1 MTSAVSSPA
10 MERTIL
16 TGALLLDGTGGP
28 PVAGRAV
35 VVEQGRISAVVG
47 ASEAPSGTT
56 LRLDGLT
63 LLPGLVNMHVH
74 LCFGGEADPSATLLR
89 EPHAMIVLK
98 AALRARQI
106 VEAGVTTVRDLG
118 GRDYAELSVRDAI
131 RQGLIPGPRVLCAGR
146 GVCMT
151 GGHGWN
157 LIAREADG
165 PDDVR
170 KAVREQL
177 KAGADVIKIFATG
190 GVLTPGV
197 EPNSAQ
203 LTLDEVRAAIEEARK
218 AGRRVAAHAMGS
230 DGIANCLE
238 GGISTIE
245 HGVFLTEALCARMAR
260 DGVVL
265 VPTLIAPA
273 AIAAGGVAAGIPEY
287 AVRKSLAVADRHLE
301 GFRMAL
307 RAGVTIAAGADSG
320 TPCNPHGT
328 LVPELLLMV
337 KGGMTPAGAV
347 HSATAAAA
355 RALGL
360 ERETGRVAP
369 GLAADLL
376 AVEGNPT
383 ERIEALD
390 EVRLVMAQGRVV
402 VHRPK

>member
-1 MTSAVSSPA
+1 

-16 TGALLLDGTGGP
+16 AGAMLLDGTGGP

-35 VVEQGRISAVVG
+35 VVEQGRISAVVA
-47 ASEAPSGTT
+47 ASDAPPGTT

-63 LLPGLVNMHVH
+63 LLPGLINMHVH
-74 LCFGGEADPSATLLR
+74 VCFGGEADPATVMLR
-89 EPHAMIVLK
+89 EAFPMTVVK
-98 AALRARQI
+98 AVLRAHQT

-131 RQGLIPGPRVLCAGR
+131 RAGFIAGPRMLCAGR
-146 GVCMT
+146 GICMT

-157 LIAREADG
+157 MIGREADG

-190 GVLTPGV
+190 GVMTPGV
-197 EPNSAQ
+197 EPNAAQ
-203 LTLDEVRAAIEEARK
+203 LTAEEIRVAIEEARK
-218 AGRRVAAHAMGS
+218 AGRRTAAHAMGS
-230 DGIANCLE
+230 DGIANCLD
-238 GGISTIE
+238 GGITTVE

-260 DGVVL
+260 DGVAL
-265 VPTLIAPA
+265 VPTLIAPH
-273 AIAAGGVAAGIPEY
+273 AIATGGVAAGIPEY
-287 AVRKSLAVADRHLE
+287 AVRKSNAVADRHLE

-307 RAGVTIAAGADSG
+307 RAGVTIAAGTDAG
-320 TPCNPHGT
+320 TPLNPHGT
-328 LVPELLLMV
+328 LVPELALMV
-337 KGGMTPAGAV
+337 KGGMAPAAVV

-355 RALGL
+355 RVLGL
-360 ERETGRVAP
+360 EHETGRIAP

-376 AVEGNPT
+376 AVDGNPA

-390 EVRLVMAQGRVV
+390 EVGFVMAQGRIVV
-402 VHRPK
+402 NRLK